1 MISARCSKTGGNS
14 GGGGAGRRVLACATC
29 LASRPKGSQLI
40 GGGGGRPSQRLMESN
55 MVNRCLSYF
64 CVGRC
69 KISLLVRVRRKTGQ
83 TAMLHISILPIA

>member
-1 MISARCSKTGGNS
+1 
-14 GGGGAGRRVLACATC
+14 
-29 LASRPKGSQLI
+29 
-40 GGGGGRPSQRLMESN
+40 